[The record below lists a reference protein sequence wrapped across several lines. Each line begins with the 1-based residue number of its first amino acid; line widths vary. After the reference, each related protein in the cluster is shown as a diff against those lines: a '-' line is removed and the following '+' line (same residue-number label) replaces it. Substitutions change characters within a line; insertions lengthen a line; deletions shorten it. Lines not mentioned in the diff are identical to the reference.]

1 LEVLENLEATT
12 PAHLQNKTQMRMTT
26 DLIITTRADLQ
37 TLIIDCMAAALKHH
51 EAAALLSC
59 SRSTIDNAA
68 RAGKLRRHYIGKAV
82 RFTRG
87 EVLALAKAK

>member
-1 LEVLENLEATT
+1 MSKAELVIMTRNEVENLV
-12 PAHLQNKTQMRMTT
+12 L
-26 DLIITTRADLQ
+26 
-37 TLIIDCMAAALKHH
+37 DCLDTALKRFAPPTQNTPIPPADDDFLTKG

-82 RFTRG
+82 RFKRG
-87 EVLALAKAK
+87 EVAALVKTR

>member
-1 LEVLENLEATT
+1 MNTELAML
-12 PAHLQNKTQMRMTT
+12 MTRT
-26 DLIITTRADLQ
+26 DLQ
-37 TLIIDCMAAALKHH
+37 TLIIDCVAVVMKHH
-51 EAAALLSC
+51 ANTPPTVPTAPAADDLLTKAEAAALLSC

-87 EVLALAKAK
+87 EVLALAKPR